1 MNNKKKVKKGDQY
14 ENSGTV
20 ILKSIEITQVRNKLC
35 QGHVLPILAGLAK
48 WWKSWLAQK
57 SFVTLIASGELS
69 KIKVV

>member
-48 WWKSWLAQK
+48 
-57 SFVTLIASGELS
+57 
-69 KIKVV
+69 